1 MASLFLF
8 IVVRWL
14 ATLSVS
20 DFSRT
25 EAESHE
31 PLGQSEI
38 IFLGT
43 GTSEGIPRV
52 SCLTNQSKTCPV
64 RLLPFKF
71 IAFANNFDLHYESCV
86 YILFF

>member
-1 MASLFLF
+1 MLCTAAENYGLALFTSLS
-8 IVVRWL
+8 WDGSL

-20 DFSRT
+20 DFSGT
-25 EAESHE
+25 EAESRE

-64 RLLPFKF
+64 RLLPTFQ
-71 IAFANNFDLHYESCV
+71 V
-86 YILFF
+86 YCFRE